1 MIMILIFLVL
11 IILVFLGYYYGS
23 LEGKKKQAKYDELI
37 LVYINKLNEVKQ
49 RANALEQKSRDLE
62 EKEYSFQIVAEKEKV
77 FSSRLSDFPVIAD
90 IISEIE
96 IHRARIAK
104 DYLLLRHAP
113 KAAET
118 IQLMERRIQSYSNEA
133 AIYKNKNI
141 VYERLFPKVISS
153 INSLKLDVIS
163 PQLVSDIQEMSRLEL
178 LLSKEREQLKNDQLQ
193 LQQDKENYKI
203 YRHKKYIE
211 MGIKINRQLKER
223 TVKWEQEHV
232 ILNNQLKEKCIK
244 WNQAH
249 AELLELYRRKKS
261 KLLAEYQQ
269 KNIRLQRHIQD
280 EYAALNDQLKEK
292 ATKWHQAHAELLE
305 LYQRKE
311 SKLLKEYQQRN
322 ITLQQYMQE
331 VQWYSEILATKFSDL
346 PALAK
351 ISADIEEARDLQ
363 LANYLRNKNHPSLKT
378 ADEIKKVLKE
388 EKKQLILQLKEYQYR
403 CLIYE
408 DMFPYLTEY
417 TDEPVAE
424 LIDHKKNE
432 EYSKLDDPAKNWIS
446 KEEYDR
452 LSSSEKYQL
461 ALDRYWNRKKSN
473 AEIGRDYERYIGYKQ
488 ELDGW
493 SVTFY
498 GIHKGFEDLG
508 RDLICKKGDTV
519 MIIQCKCWSAKKIIH
534 EKHINQLFG
543 TTVMYYLE
551 YISPNNLSGFYQAI
565 ISKKLV
571 PVFITSTVLSD
582 TAKKFATPLGIEFQE
597 NIKLEK
603 YPLIKCNINN
613 ATKEKIYHLPFDQQ
627 YDSIKISKGNE
638 FYAMTIA
645 EAEAAGFR
653 HAKKHRYS

>member
-37 LVYINKLNEVKQ
+37 SVYINKLNEVKQ

-77 FSSRLSDFPVIAD
+77 FSSRLSDLPVIAD

-113 KAAET
+113 NAAET

-388 EKKQLILQLKEYQYR
+388 EKKQLILQLSEVMK
-403 CLIYE
+403 
-408 DMFPYLTEY
+408 Y
-417 TDEPVAE
+417 T
-424 LIDHKKNE
+424 
-432 EYSKLDDPAKNWIS
+432 
-446 KEEYDR
+446 
-452 LSSSEKYQL
+452 
-461 ALDRYWNRKKSN
+461 
-473 AEIGRDYERYIGYKQ
+473 
-488 ELDGW
+488 
-493 SVTFY
+493 
-498 GIHKGFEDLG
+498 
-508 RDLICKKGDTV
+508 
-519 MIIQCKCWSAKKIIH
+519 
-534 EKHINQLFG
+534 
-543 TTVMYYLE
+543 
-551 YISPNNLSGFYQAI
+551 
-565 ISKKLV
+565 
-571 PVFITSTVLSD
+571 FI
-582 TAKKFATPLGIEFQE
+582 
-597 NIKLEK
+597 
-603 YPLIKCNINN
+603 
-613 ATKEKIYHLPFDQQ
+613 
-627 YDSIKISKGNE
+627 
-638 FYAMTIA
+638 
-645 EAEAAGFR
+645 
-653 HAKKHRYS
+653 